1 MEAAPRAFV
10 VVVQT
15 LVLPGML
22 GVIINIVIVIVVI
35 VLPGVLV
42 VIINIVIIVLPGVF
56 VVNINI
62 VIVIIAIV
70 TIVIINDFKSCLSSF
85 VESRDT
91 AVPRASGRQRNSR
104 IRDLVIIIIHSVVS
118 VHKG

>member
-1 MEAAPRAFV
+1 MEAAAGSFV
-10 VVVQT
+10 VVIQT

-22 GVIINIVIVIVVI
+22 VVIIN
-35 VLPGVLV
+35 
-42 VIINIVIIVLPGVF
+42 INIVIIVLPGMLVLI
-56 VVNINI
+56 INDII
-62 VIVIIAIV
+62 VIT

-104 IRDLVIIIIHSVVS
+104 IRDLVIIISHLVVYIIITIHSVVYMIWQYGNVCS
-118 VHKG
+118 

>member
-1 MEAAPRAFV
+1 MEAAAGSFV
-10 VVVQT
+10 VVIQT

-22 GVIINIVIVIVVI
+22 VVIIN
-35 VLPGVLV
+35 
-42 VIINIVIIVLPGVF
+42 INIVIIVLPGMLVLI
-56 VVNINI
+56 INDII
-62 VIVIIAIV
+62 VIT

-104 IRDLVIIIIHSVVS
+104 MRDLRADFHHSVLFLTAS
-118 VHKG
+118 LYACIESLLSRSNGMQ

>member
-22 GVIINIVIVIVVI
+22 VVIIN
-35 VLPGVLV
+35 
-42 VIINIVIIVLPGVF
+42 INIVIIVLPGMLVLI
-56 VVNINI
+56 INDII
-62 VIVIIAIV
+62 VIT

-104 IRDLVIIIIHSVVS
+104 IRDLVIIIIHSVVYIIWQYGNVRS
-118 VHKG
+118 

>member
-1 MEAAPRAFV
+1 METAAGSFV
-10 VVVQT
+10 VVIQT

-22 GVIINIVIVIVVI
+22 VVIIN
-35 VLPGVLV
+35 
-42 VIINIVIIVLPGVF
+42 INIVIIVLPGMLVL
-56 VVNINI
+56 III
-62 VIVIIAIV
+62 VIT

-104 IRDLVIIIIHSVVS
+104 IRDLVIIIIHSVVYIIITIHS
-118 VHKG
+118 VVYMIWQYGNVCS